1 MAASLYYNSAR
12 STYSLVIKAT
22 GATSDANES
31 GYVDY
36 SVPSTILKRL
46 YVCGLMLV

>member
-12 STYSLVIKAT
+12 STYSLVIKAK

-31 GYVDY
+31 SYVND
-36 SVPSTILKRL
+36 SIPSTFLKSL
-46 YVCGLMLV
+46 CVCGCGFV

>member
-12 STYSLVIKAT
+12 STYSLVIKAR

-31 GYVDY
+31 SHVDY
-36 SVPSTILKRL
+36 SVSSTILKRL
-46 YVCGLMLV
+46 CVCGFVFV